1 MLRRRIFNFFCCTLV
16 LLIGQA
22 IATAQINPTQ
32 SVRYRYEVVAT
43 SNPNLELYGAP
54 SINDIG
60 DVAFA
65 GKLNGGGAVFI
76 GDGPGR
82 YWQLLPNFNQ
92 SNHIFG
98 GTVVINNQK
107 QVIAHETVTGTSP
120 LVNILRLIDGN
131 TTNSSTI
138 IAAANL
144 YQYDDYDQLYPTGL
158 SLNDDYNEVGWVGRL
173 GQQTTILGTGV
184 RPNFNERVLRSTG
197 GTPRPVRSVT
207 GYTVTR
213 VGNLATD
220 DLMVY
225 YPDMTPCCR
234 VAGAADGFTAVGQSP
249 GISDGGEAIVF
260 YGVLSEAGAQAV
272 GLTAGPGI
280 FAAVEVAPEQR
291 QLFRLTGRLVEN
303 NSATGGN
310 DDGVCDTGE
319 TCQPGE
325 LGFTQAGQ
333 PVTYNSFDTIERVDV
348 GYEAA
353 GLPGIQDDVITV
365 SYLGTPSTAN
375 DTSGQTFSNQKGLW
389 TLTATMKLEGGE
401 LRVKPARHVPVVQV
415 GDTIENQ
422 AVTDILVFDQ
432 IGDNN
437 SRVAF
442 TAVTATGR
450 MIVTAETARTPVIF
464 VPGIG
469 GSRLIGE
476 NGDEVWLNLNSI
488 SMLGEIGKVD
498 HNRLS
503 LDPEPTP
510 EKMSVPGVVLRAKIR
525 GREVPN
531 IPLSMF
537 EKANVYESIINR
549 LIIEG
554 YDEYKVTHE
563 SDRTTTGCQDE
574 SQRADNP
581 TLFVFAYDWRKSNVE
596 NARALRDYIG
606 CVKKF
611 YGQNAKVDIV
621 AHSQGGLLSRRYILD
636 NVGTHSVNRMVT
648 IGSPWLGAPKAIEI
662 LKNGN
667 FIDGV
672 DPETVKR
679 ISLFFTGMHELF
691 PSLLYDE
698 RATSNNYISNFG
710 SAFSEQGADVNQNGI
725 AVERYSYGQL
735 IDWLNQQNPRAT
747 DARIPLLGD
756 ATKNFH
762 DDKPAQDNWSSDTSG
777 VKYFH
782 IYGQQAEKRT
792 TVRVFAG
799 VRQCS
804 IINILSICQ
813 EGEVYYDVIK
823 GLGDETV
830 PTISAERWESP
841 YYDKSQPKNDFFL
854 PSTGSSSDS
863 EVQHNGLTRNPVV
876 QDAMVAF
883 LRDGTLTTNS
893 PTDSPTSLSRAS
905 ATSNSAKKK
914 EPTVVSERRKA
925 MAKSTRENFQAP
937 QGSEPVQAPSYYFK
951 AFGINFVEVVD
962 QDGYSNIGN
971 NDNPMGI
978 VPGMSHSPLGRAAHL
993 IMLTPTRRYTLK
1005 FKVTEP
1011 MFLEILKGVGN
1022 VSPMEA
1028 VRYRDLNLPM
1038 NVYAMLE
1045 LSPEGI
1051 SNLRYD
1057 KNGDGVF
1064 ETVVQPTAHLLG
1076 TAALDMTP
1084 PTIQVNELTQPVR
1097 QLVINATDT
1106 ETGVRQV
1113 MYSFDGKHYEKYLAP
1128 IPLSLAQAGVLYVLA
1143 DDNAAN
1149 RSLPPVRY
1157 QFVALPLP

>member
-22 IATAQINPTQ
+22 IATAQINPIQ
-32 SVRYRYEVVAT
+32 GVHYRYEVIAA

-54 SINDIG
+54 SINDMG

-76 GDGPGR
+76 GDGPGS

-184 RPNFNERVLRSTG
+184 RPNFNERGLRSTG

-280 FAAVEVAPEQR
+280 FAAVEIAPEQR

-437 SRVAF
+437 SRAAF
-442 TAVTATGR
+442 TAITGSGR
-450 MIVTAETARTPVIF
+450 MIVRAETDKTPVIF

-469 GSRLIGE
+469 GSRFVAKDNTEL
-476 NGDEVWLNLNSI
+476 WLNLNVVGI
-488 SMLGEIGKVD
+488 NTVNHE
-498 HNRLS
+498 RLT
-503 LDPEPTP
+503 LDPDQSP
-510 EKMSVPGVVLRAKIR
+510 ETLKVPGAVMRAKVN
-525 GREVPN
+525 GLP
-531 IPLSMF
+531 IPSAPLAAF
-537 EKANVYESIINR
+537 DKGNVYESIVNQ
-549 LIIEG
+549 LKNEG
-554 YDEYKVTHE
+554 YDEYVVTDE
-563 SDRTTTGCQDE
+563 NQRTTSGCDE
-574 SQRADNP
+574 NQRPNKP
-581 TLFVFAYDWRKSNVE
+581 TLFVFAYDWRRT
-596 NARALRDYIG
+596 NAANAEKLRDYIG
-606 CVKKF
+606 CVQKLH
-611 YGQNAKVDIV
+611 GPNTKVSIV
-621 AHSQGGLLSRRYILD
+621 AHSQGGLLTRRYILD
-636 NVGTHSVNRMVT
+636 NVGTHSVEKVVT
-648 IGSPWLGAPKAIEI
+648 IGSPWLGAPRAIEV

-667 FIDGV
+667 FIEPGV
-672 DPETVKR
+672 DKEVVKR
-679 ISLFFTGMHELF
+679 IVPFFTGMHELF
-691 PSLLYDE
+691 PSKLYDE
-698 RATSNNYISNFG
+698 RANSINYRSDYG
-710 SAFSEQGADVNQNGI
+710 PAFSEQGWDVNENGTAI
-725 AVERYSYGQL
+725 EQYSHGQL
-735 IDWLNQQNPRAT
+735 IDWLNVQNSRAPSA
-747 DARIPLLGD
+747 DIPLLGN
-756 ATKNFH
+756 ATKIFH
-762 DDKPAQDNWSSDTSG
+762 DDNVLQDDWRSDTSG

-782 IYGQQAEKRT
+782 IYGQQSTRDT

-799 VRQCS
+799 VRQCDTLD
-804 IINILSICQ
+804 ILNGCRP
-813 EGEVYYDVIK
+813 GELYYDVIK
-823 GLGDETV
+823 GKGDGTV

-841 YYDKSQPKNDFFL
+841 YYDRNQPKNDFFL
-854 PSTGSSSDS
+854 PGTGYIEDQLV
-863 EVQHNGLTRNPVV
+863 EHNGLTRNKVV
-876 QDAMVAF
+876 QDAVIAF
-883 LRDGTLTTNS
+883 LKDGKL
-893 PTDSPTSLSRAS
+893 PEALASLSQER
-905 ATSNSAKKK
+905 ATSVAAK
-914 EPTVVSERRKA
+914 RKGTIKQMEA
-925 MAKSTRENFQAP
+925 NHSTTQT
-937 QGSEPVQAPSYYFK
+937 SEPVERPAYYAK
-951 AFGINFVEVVD
+951 VFGVDFVEVID
-962 QDGYSNIGN
+962 QDNNSN
-971 NDNPMGI
+971 NDPNNNPLGF
-978 VPGMSHSPLGRAAHL
+978 VPGISYSSLGRAAQL
-993 IMLTPTRRYTLK
+993 ITATTERSYTLK
-1005 FKVTEP
+1005 FKVGNEP
-1011 MFLEILKGVGN
+1011 LLLEILKGIGN
-1022 VSPMEA
+1022 VRPMEA
-1028 VRYRDLNLPM
+1028 VRYRDLNLPL
-1038 NVYAMLE
+1038 NVYAKLE
-1045 LSPEGI
+1045 LSPKGV

-1057 KNGDGVF
+1057 RDGDGVF
-1064 ETVVQPTAHLLG
+1064 ETVVQPTAHLSG

-1084 PTIQVNELTQPVR
+1084 PTIQVNEVTQPVR